1 MIMLYR
7 QDISGCLLERIG
19 ALGLG
24 AGELGAFLER
34 TRPSLDRLRD
44 QRAKGTEPLLA
55 IAARRD
61 DLQALAPLA
70 EEFRRFRHVVVLGI
84 GGSSLGG
91 QTLYA
96 LADRGFGPK
105 TGTPRLHFMENIDP
119 ATFEALLHSIDLTR
133 TGVIVIS
140 KSGGTAE
147 PLTQFMVVLEALRR
161 AVGRKP
167 AAERCL
173 ALTEPKENVLR
184 RVAERES
191 IRLVDHDPDIG
202 GRFSVLSNVGVLPA
216 LIAGLDAEALRRGA
230 EAALSETLSAKT
242 PRAAP
247 AALGA
252 AVSVGLAELHN
263 LRATVLMP
271 YADQLAYFGLWYR
284 QLWAESLGKN
294 GKGTTPIRAVG
305 VVDQHSQLQLY
316 LDGPADKM
324 FTIVMLDRAGEGG
337 RVPDDLVADPELAYL
352 AGRTM
357 GDLLEAEQQATAES
371 LMQRGRP
378 TRIIRLE
385 RLDEER
391 LGALFMHFILETLI
405 AADLFGVPAFGQPA
419 VEQGKVLA
427 RRYLGEMSKAGAKSP
442 A

>member
-1 MIMLYR
+1 MLYR

-24 AGELGAFLER
+24 AGELGALLER

-44 QRAKGTEPLLA
+44 QHAKKTEPLLA
-55 IAARRD
+55 LPARRD
-61 DLQALAPLA
+61 DLKDLAPLA
-70 EEFRRFRHVVVLGI
+70 QEFRRFEHVVVLGI

-91 QTLYA
+91 RTICA
-96 LADRGFGPK
+96 FADRDFGPEP
-105 TGTPRLHFMENIDP
+105 GAPRLHFIENIDP
-119 ATFEALLHSIDLTR
+119 TSFDARLQSIDLAR
-133 TGVIVIS
+133 TGAIVIS
-140 KSGGTAE
+140 KSGGTPE
-147 PLTQFMVVLEALRR
+147 PLTQFMILLEALRR
-161 AVGRKP
+161 ALGRKP

-173 ALTEPKENVLR
+173 ALTERKDNPLR
-184 RVAERES
+184 RLAERES
-191 IRLVDHDPDIG
+191 IRLIDHDPGIG

-230 EAALSETLSAKT
+230 AAALSETLFAQT

-271 YADQLAYFGLWYR
+271 YADQLAPFGLWFR
-284 QLWAESLGKN
+284 QLWAESLGKS
-294 GKGTTPIRAVG
+294 GKGTTPIRALG
-305 VVDQHSQLQLY
+305 AVDQHSQLQLY

-324 FTIVMLDRAGEGG
+324 FTMVMLDRAGMGE
-337 RVPDDLVADPELAYL
+337 RVSADLAADPELAYL

-357 GDLLEAEQQATAES
+357 GDLMEAEQRAAADS

-378 TRIIRLE
+378 TRVIRLA

-391 LGALFMHFILETLI
+391 LGALLMHFMLETLI

-419 VEQGKVLA
+419 VEQSRLLA
-427 RRYLGEMSKAGAKSP
+427 RRFLGEMRKTGAISP

>member
-1 MIMLYR
+1 MLYR

-24 AGELGAFLER
+24 AGELGALLER

-55 IAARRD
+55 ISARRD

-70 EEFRRFRHVVVLGI
+70 QEFRRFGHVVILGI

-91 QTLYA
+91 QTVYA

-105 TGTPRLHFMENIDP
+105 PGAPRLHFMENIDP
-119 ATFEALLHSIDLTR
+119 ASFDALLKSIDLTR

-147 PLTQFMVVLEALRR
+147 PLAQFAVVLEALRA
-161 AVGRKP
+161 AVGRN
-167 AAERCL
+167 AAGERCL
-173 ALTEPKENVLR
+173 ALTEPKDNVLR
-184 RVAERES
+184 RLAQRDS
-191 IRLVDHDPDIG
+191 IRVIDHDPEIG

-263 LRATVLMP
+263 LRSTVLMP

-284 QLWAESLGKN
+284 QLWAESLGKS

-316 LDGPADKM
+316 LDGPADKL
-324 FTIVMLDRAGEGG
+324 FTVLMLDQASKGG
-337 RVPDDLVADPELAYL
+337 RVSADFAADPELGYL
-352 AGRTM
+352 SGRTM

-378 TRIIRLE
+378 TRVIRLE

-427 RRYLGEMSKAGAKSP
+427 RRFLGEMGKAGAKSP

>member
-1 MIMLYR
+1 MLYR

-24 AGELGAFLER
+24 AGELGALLER
-34 TRPSLDRLRD
+34 TRPSLDRIRD
-44 QRAKGTEPLLA
+44 EHAKKTEPLLA
-55 IAARRD
+55 IPARRD
-61 DLQALAPLA
+61 DLEALAPLA
-70 EEFRRFRHVVVLGI
+70 QEFRRFEHVVVLGI

-91 QTLYA
+91 QTLCA
-96 LADRGFGPK
+96 LADRGFGPEP
-105 TGTPRLHFMENIDP
+105 GAPRLHFIENIDP
-119 ATFEALLHSIDLTR
+119 ASFEARLQSIDLAR
-133 TGVIVIS
+133 TGAIVIS
-140 KSGGTAE
+140 KSGGTPE
-147 PLTQFMVVLEALRR
+147 PLTQFMILLEALRR
-161 AVGRKP
+161 AIGRKP

-173 ALTEPKENVLR
+173 ALTERKDNPLR
-184 RVAERES
+184 RLAERES
-191 IRLVDHDPDIG
+191 IRLIDHDPGIG

-230 EAALSETLSAKT
+230 AAALSETLSAQT

-271 YADQLAYFGLWYR
+271 YADQLAPFGLWFR
-284 QLWAESLGKN
+284 QLWAESLGKS
-294 GKGTTPIRAVG
+294 GKGTTPIRALG
-305 VVDQHSQLQLY
+305 AADQHSQLQLY

-324 FTIVMLDRAGEGG
+324 FTMVMLDRAGMGE
-337 RVPDDLVADPELAYL
+337 RVSADLAGDPELAYL

-357 GDLLEAEQQATAES
+357 GDLMEAEQRATADS

-378 TRIIRLE
+378 TRVIRLE

-391 LGALFMHFILETLI
+391 LGALLMHFMLETLI

-419 VEQGKVLA
+419 VEQGKLMA
-427 RRYLGEMSKAGAKSP
+427 RRFLGEMRKTGAISR

>member
-1 MIMLYR
+1 MLYR
-7 QDISGCLLERIG
+7 HDISGCLLERIG

-34 TRPSLDRLRD
+34 TRTSLDRLRD
-44 QRAKGTEPLLA
+44 RHARKTEPLLA
-55 IAARRD
+55 VSARRD
-61 DLQALAPLA
+61 DLKVLVPLA
-70 EEFRRFRHVVVLGI
+70 EEFRQFKHVVVLGI

-105 TGTPRLHFMENIDP
+105 PGAPRLHFLENIDP
-119 ATFEALLHSIDLTR
+119 SSFETLLESLDLTR

-147 PLTQFMVVLEALRR
+147 PLTQFIIVLEALHR
-161 AVGRKP
+161 ALGRKP
-167 AAERCL
+167 AAGRCL
-173 ALTEPKENVLR
+173 ALTEAKDNALR
-184 RVAERES
+184 RMAERES
-191 IRLVDHDPDIG
+191 IRLIEHDADIG

-230 EAALSETLSAKT
+230 EAVLTETLSAKI

-247 AALGA
+247 AVLGA

-271 YADQLAYFGLWYR
+271 YADELAHFGLWYR
-284 QLWAESLGKN
+284 QLWAESLGKS

-305 VVDQHSQLQLY
+305 AVDQHSQLQLY

-324 FTIVMLDRAGEGG
+324 FTIIMLDQAGKGR
-337 RVPDDLVADPELAYL
+337 RVPADLAADSELAYL

-378 TRIIRLE
+378 TRVIRLE
-385 RLDEER
+385 RIDEER

-427 RRYLGEMSKAGAKSP
+427 RRYLGEMGKAGAKSP
-442 A
+442 T

>member
-1 MIMLYR
+1 MLYR

-44 QRAKGTEPLLA
+44 QHGKGSEPLLA
-55 IAARRD
+55 ISARRD
-61 DLQALAPLA
+61 DLKALTPLA
-70 EEFRRFRHVVVLGI
+70 EEFRRFGHVVVLGI

-105 TGTPRLHFMENIDP
+105 PGAPRLHFMENIDP
-119 ATFEALLHSIDLTR
+119 GSFEALLRNIDLTR

-147 PLTQFMVVLEALRR
+147 PLAQFGIVLEALRG
-161 AVGRKP
+161 AVGKKS

-173 ALTEPKENVLR
+173 ALTEAKDNVLR
-184 RVAERES
+184 RLARRES

-230 EAALSETLSAKT
+230 EAVLSETLAAKT

-247 AALGA
+247 AAMGA
-252 AVSVGLAELHN
+252 AVSVGLAELHS
-263 LRATVLMP
+263 LRTAVLMP

-316 LDGPADKM
+316 LAGPGDKFYTLILM
-324 FTIVMLDRAGEGG
+324 PRAGTGG
-337 RVPDDLVADPELAYL
+337 RVAPESAADEAIAYL
-352 AGRTM
+352 VHRSM
-357 GDLLEAEQQATAES
+357 GDLLDAEQRAT
-371 LMQRGRP
+371 
-378 TRIIRLE
+378 
-385 RLDEER
+385 
-391 LGALFMHFILETLI
+391 LETLAANGRPVRAITIPQLDEHTIGALMMHFMLETII
-405 AADLFGVPAFGQPA
+405 AADLLGVNPFDQPA
-419 VEQGKVLA
+419 VEEGKRLA
-427 RRYLGEMSKAGAKSP
+427 RDYLAQMASGE
-442 A
+442 

>member
-1 MIMLYR
+1 MLYR

-44 QRAKGTEPLLA
+44 QHAKKSEPLLA
-55 IAARRD
+55 ISARRD
-61 DLQALAPLA
+61 DLKALAPIA
-70 EEFRRFRHVVVLGI
+70 EEFRRFGHVVVLGI

-105 TGTPRLHFMENIDP
+105 PGAPRLHFMENIDP
-119 ATFEALLHSIDLTR
+119 GSFEALLRNIDLTR

-147 PLTQFMVVLEALRR
+147 PLAQFGIVLEALRG
-161 AVGRKP
+161 AVGKKS

-173 ALTEPKENVLR
+173 VLTEAKDNVLR
-184 RVAERES
+184 RLARRES

-230 EAALSETLSAKT
+230 EAVLSETLAAKT

-247 AALGA
+247 AAMGA
-252 AVSVGLAELHN
+252 AVSVGLAELHS
-263 LRATVLMP
+263 LRTAVLMP

-284 QLWAESLGKN
+284 QLWAESVGKN

-324 FTIVMLDRAGEGG
+324 FTVVMLDQAGKGG
-337 RVPDDLVADPELAYL
+337 RVPDDLMADPELAYL
-352 AGRTM
+352 KGHTM

-378 TRIIRLE
+378 TRVIRLD
-385 RLDEER
+385 RLDEEH

-427 RRYLGEMSKAGAKSP
+427 RRYLGEMGKAGAKSP